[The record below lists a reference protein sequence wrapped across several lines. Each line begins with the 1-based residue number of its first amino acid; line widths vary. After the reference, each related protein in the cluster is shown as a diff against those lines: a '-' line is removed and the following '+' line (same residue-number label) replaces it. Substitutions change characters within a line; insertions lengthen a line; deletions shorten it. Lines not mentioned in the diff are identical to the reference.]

1 MLTDHPWWAARGGAA
16 RAVFDGKLRVFG
28 GWAGETTNALNDVWI
43 SSDGVEWE
51 QQAEHAPWAPRAPI
65 TVVFDERIWI
75 YSGSTPVLRTTGAG
89 ICGSCNRACPSRVS
103 DQRRLWR
110 CSQHA

>member
-28 GWAGETTNALNDVWI
+28 GWAGETTNALNDAWI

-75 YSGSTPVLRTTGAG
+75 YRGKHTGAPDNWG
-89 ICGSCNRACPSRVS
+89 GDLWQLQPSVPVEGE
-103 DQRRLWR
+103 
-110 CSQHA
+110 